1 MCKRKLGWKINKKN
15 LMLSSLQ
22 YFIHD
27 IKNNLLFYFFAFC
40 LISSSLVII
49 PYGIVFYM
57 IGLFFMFVFTF
68 KYKVASKEK
77 RLSPFLIFVMACILS
92 SFVSGLFDY
101 RLLTFI
107 ITIFCCTPLMESR
120 KVYEFREKYLKYS
133 LQIFPLISLIS
144 LWCYYRGINYF
155 QTEDIGQGLDFSGI
169 FPHPLWLGAAVGLA
183 NVVLCWQ
190 IFEAKNKLGKVLL
203 LLFLIMS
210 IYVSVISAS
219 RSALISSL
227 VVILLYLF
235 LRTRKIKKT
244 LCYLLIAAAIGFIS
258 YPFLSSRSQR
268 IMYKNEQSEGKY
280 GSRTGIW
287 QEGFRH
293 FENEPIFGSGFG
305 TKYDGEEKKIGRLE
319 SGSGW
324 LSVLFQTG
332 IVGFVSLLFILL
344 KAKKNIKYI
353 LKNHSSH
360 LYLLA
365 FVFLCLH
372 SLFEGYILTSGY
384 YLCILFWMLL
394 GYIYS
399 YKKYRINYA

>member
-1 MCKRKLGWKINKKN
+1 
-15 LMLSSLQ
+15 
-22 YFIHD
+22 
-27 IKNNLLFYFFAFC
+27 
-40 LISSSLVII
+40 
-49 PYGIVFYM
+49 M
-57 IGLFFMFVFTF
+57 IGLVTIFVYAF
-68 KYKVASKEK
+68 KYKVISQNKK
-77 RLSPFLIFVMACILS
+77 ISPFFIFMIACLLS
-92 SFVSGLFDY
+92 SVVCGLFDY
-101 RLLTFI
+101 RLFTFI
-107 ITIFCCTPLMESR
+107 ITVWCCTPLMESR
-120 KVYEFREKYLKYS
+120 KIYDFREKYLKYA
-133 LQIFPLISLIS
+133 LLMFPLISVIS

-190 IFEAKNKLGKVLL
+190 IFETKNKLGKAILL
-203 LLFLIMS
+203 LLLILS
-210 IYVSVISAS
+210 LYVSVISAS